1 MSGDWAV
8 QIDGGTHAIH
18 AEIIV
23 GLTNRLKI
31 TWDGEVL
38 ESSLQW
44 LMLGE
49 LRSFQRNGH
58 SFVLSIRGFGLLG
71 NLFLSMDGVEIPR
84 GGVAAPVKRAPA
96 PASAPI
102 QFVKEL
108 SMQES
113 EEVVGTEEYPLDNRF
128 GDQPFT
134 TVRQVSRESTNELSI
149 DTSSQLDGKVGLEVF
164 SAIKAEIEAQVS
176 RQTGQKIGEKVT
188 ESQTLTF
195 SVGPKSSVL
204 YQVVWKRKIRSGER
218 LYLSG
223 GNPVTVPYRINY
235 GLSCEVRTQAQAAN
249 R

>member
-18 AEIIV
+18 AELVI
-23 GLTNRLKI
+23 GLTNRLTI

-38 ESSLQW
+38 ESSLVW
-44 LMLGE
+44 LMLGN

-58 SFVLSIRGFGLLG
+58 SFLLSIRGLGLLG
-71 NLFLSMDGVEIPR
+71 NLVLSMDGVEIPR

-96 PASAPI
+96 SAPI
-102 QFVKEL
+102 QFIKEL
-108 SMQES
+108 SVQES

-134 TVRQVSRESTNELSI
+134 TVHQVSRESTNELSV
-149 DTSSQLDGKVGLEVF
+149 DTSSQLSGKVGLEVL

-218 LYLSG
+218 LYLSN

-235 GLSCEVRTQAQAAN
+235 GLSCEVRTQARTAS